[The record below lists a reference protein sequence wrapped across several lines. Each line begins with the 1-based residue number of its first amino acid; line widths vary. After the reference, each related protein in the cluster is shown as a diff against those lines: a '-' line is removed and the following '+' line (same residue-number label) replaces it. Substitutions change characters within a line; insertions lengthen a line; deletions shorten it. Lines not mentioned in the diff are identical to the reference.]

1 MVGSYR
7 FCTIDGCGSGFACTD
22 FTYPTLTRLDTGY
35 SSRRP
40 LAGCSQMAPE
50 EVADATPGNPALR
63 LVAGTRRQAAVSE
76 HSMSGYRSRSGTI
89 NHPAYGDTDYCQ
101 LAVAGRHALRRP
113 IGYAREREMA
123 EHRGI
128 RHSRLYPSLRMAD
141 DGAALVS
148 G

>member
-1 MVGSYR
+1 MPISKWLMPIYFWHVPIFGYHV
-7 FCTIDGCGSGFACTD
+7 AD
-22 FTYPTLTRLDTGY
+22 FICHVAVSRLTRVDVFTPLRPRPPWRVRLRCSCRASAGWQRLILQSRLAR
-35 SSRRP
+35 SS
-40 LAGCSQMAPE
+40 GC
-50 EVADATPGNPALR
+50 
-63 LVAGTRRQAAVSE
+63 
-76 HSMSGYRSRSGTI
+76 SGTI

-128 RHSRLYPSLRMAD
+128 RHSRLYSGLRMAD
-141 DGAALVS
+141 DGAAHVS